1 MDKLIL
7 ALAIMT
13 TVVATTTVVA
23 VQTPLAFAQGKG
35 PPLVH
40 IGNPH
45 DFQPGPPI
53 PSCTAIPP
61 PFGQGNNPQAGGCK
75 FLP

>member
-35 PPLVH
+35 PPSVH

-45 DFQPGPPI
+45 DPPFGPPYGPGPPI
-53 PSCTAIPP
+53 PSCNAEPA
-61 PFGQGNNPQAGGCK
+61 NPQAGGCK
-75 FLP
+75 VIP

>member
-1 MDKLIL
+1 MTTAV
-7 ALAIMT
+7 ALAG
-13 TVVATTTVVA
+13 
-23 VQTPLAFAQGKG
+23 QTPLALAQGQG

-53 PSCTAIPP
+53 PSCNAEPA
-61 PFGQGNNPQAGGCK
+61 NPQAGGCK
-75 FLP
+75 VIP

>member
-1 MDKLIL
+1 MHKLIL

-13 TVVATTTVVA
+13 TITVVA
-23 VQTPLAFAQGKG
+23 VQAPLALAGQG

-53 PSCTAIPP
+53 PSCNSEPA
-61 PFGQGNNPQAGGCK
+61 NPQAGGCK
-75 FLP
+75 VTP